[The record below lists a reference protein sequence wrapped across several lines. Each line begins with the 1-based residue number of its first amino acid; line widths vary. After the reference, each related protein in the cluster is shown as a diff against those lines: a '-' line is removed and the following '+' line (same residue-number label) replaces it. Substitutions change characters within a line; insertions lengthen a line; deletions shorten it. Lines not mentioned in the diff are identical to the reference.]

1 MAWVEELG
9 GIGSNT
15 DVSSSAKTTY
25 CAKVATWNELTE
37 KVESND
43 PSEKEYSKTTYDMT
57 STNINYQ
64 DFVSG
69 YTMPFDYLWAL
80 LVVGEDKDFVL
91 DLADLVYGSEIEIT
105 VHDNLTVNTNV
116 NVTTYTK
123 KVKTETE
130 AKVTVNYG
138 NESANEHTASKKDN
152 WTDEDKYNYKTT
164 YTTIMKTN
172 TLDIALT
179 KANVWIVEYTKKYK
193 YEVPDNVVTKTSNNL
208 KDIAYSN
215 SPDSTSNEDSH
226 GHASALLS
234 QTKASYSGTYTKVS
248 GKVDYVKEKKY
259 NATVDRK
266 ESITNTTETKRY
278 VASPANI
285 REKTEKKPKNGEE
298 NFVTI
303 FLNSENK
310 KAKINILNV
319 PTWLFEILETNKST
333 AEMVDLT
340 KYLLYKATG
349 KDYGK
354 TEFDFSIYD
363 PENFMIL
370 NAESGGT
377 SGIEGVPGQIY
388 DFLLQKGVPP
398 VGAASVVANIEN
410 ESSFDPKCV
419 NSIGCSGLCQWYKGR
434 LAALKDLAQK
444 KGVNWTDVNVQLEYM
459 WKELEGSYKS
469 VKDVIMNAKAEKDLE
484 YATWYWGRHYE
495 VYFVGEYEST
505 RKGKEQTER
514 YQDAQKWYKKW
525 QQSHT
530 SGGAN
535 FDSTA
540 DIAKYKLNI
549 HNGFIEYKQ
558 GDYSTTPPS
567 YNATGESG
575 TIKAKGCMPTS
586 ISIILSGMG
595 IKDSSGKV
603 YTPPSLISS
612 GTIKQYTGG
621 SSTYP
626 NAKATFNKVGL
637 KLGSQKSTRGNSQD
651 ILKSLQAKKPILVHC
666 STGYYTGGGHFM
678 TLIDVKGSNVYLSNP
693 GSRSKNGWVNIGTL
707 ISRNVDWYAVV
718 SR

>member
-1 MAWVEELG
+1 M
-9 GIGSNT
+9 
-15 DVSSSAKTTY
+15 KTTY
-25 CAKVATWNELTE
+25 CAKVATWDELTE

-43 PSEKEYSKTTYDMT
+43 PSEKEYSTTTYNMT
-57 STNINYQ
+57 TTNINYQ

-116 NVTTYTK
+116 NVCTYTK

-138 NESANEHTASKKDN
+138 NESANEHSVSKKGN
-152 WTDEDKYNYKTT
+152 WTDEDKKNYKTT

-193 YEVPDNVVTKTSNNL
+193 YEIPDKEVSKNTNEL
-208 KDIAYSN
+208 EDIGYPK
-215 SPDSTSNEDSH
+215 SPNSTSNKDSYN
-226 GHASALLS
+226 HASGLLS
-234 QTKASYSGTYTKVS
+234 QTKANYMGTYTNVS
-248 GKVDYVKEKKY
+248 GKVDYVKEKIY
-259 NATVDRK
+259 NATVNRK
-266 ESITNTTETKRY
+266 ESIKNTTETKKY
-278 VASPANI
+278 VASPSKI

-310 KAKINILNV
+310 KAKVNILNV
-319 PTWLFEILETNKST
+319 PTWLFEILETNDST
-333 AEMVDLT
+333 KVKMVDLT

-354 TEFDFSIYD
+354 TKFDFSIFD
-363 PENFMIL
+363 PENFMPL
-370 NAESGGT
+370 NSEYGGT
-377 SGIEGVPGQIY
+377 SGIEGVAGQIY

-398 VGAASVVANIEN
+398 VGAAAVVANIEN
-410 ESSFDPKCV
+410 ESSFDPTCV

-434 LAALKDLAQK
+434 LAALKNLAQQR
-444 KGVNWTDVNVQLEYM
+444 GVDWTNVDVQLEYM

-469 VKDVIMNAKAEKDLE
+469 VKNVIMNAKAEKDLE
-484 YATWYWGRHYE
+484 YATWYWGRYYE
-495 VYFVGEYEST
+495 VYFLGDYEAT

-514 YQDAQKWYKKW
+514 YTDAQKWYKKW

-530 SGGAN
+530 SGGASY
-535 FDSTA
+535 DSTA

-575 TIKAKGCMPTS
+575 TIKDKGCMPTS

-621 SSTYP
+621 SSTYS

-637 KLGSQKSTRGNSQD
+637 KLGPQKNTSGNSRD
-651 ILKSLQAKKPILVHC
+651 ILTSLNAKKPILVHC
-666 STGYYTGGGHFM
+666 SRGYYTGGGHYM
-678 TLIDVKGSNVYLSNP
+678 TLIDVKGSSVYLSNP
-693 GSRSKNGWVNIGTL
+693 GSRSKTGWVNIGTL
-707 ISRNVDWYAVV
+707 ISKSRNVDWYAVV